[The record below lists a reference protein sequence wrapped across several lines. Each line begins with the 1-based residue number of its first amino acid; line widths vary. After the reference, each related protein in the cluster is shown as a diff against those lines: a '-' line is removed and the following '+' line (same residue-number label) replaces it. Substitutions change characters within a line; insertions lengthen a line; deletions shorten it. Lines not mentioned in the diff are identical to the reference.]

1 MSSADPISLL
11 VRIDDE
17 EYIVLPNATS
27 IVTIRKGNL
36 DRRTR
41 HNIRVIAPMVRDNV
55 LETLQVKGIYIDQEG
70 QLLPI
75 EESPSLIEGQ
85 NIRDRPIRRPAKMLE
100 IVTDLPGSTA
110 GRERRRSFGTTRGIL
125 GGVMGWEYLL
135 GEMFGTDHVTI
146 GMDGMCLIQDC
157 VGGRGTP
164 VGLADVFF
172 QRFDLSLLA
181 KFGD

>member
-27 IVTIRKGNL
+27 IVALRWGNL
-36 DRRTR
+36 DRRTG
-41 HNIRVIAPMVRDNV
+41 HSIRVIAPMVNDNAV
-55 LETLQVKGIYIDQEG
+55 ETLQVNGIYIDQEG
-70 QLLPI
+70 QLLPFHEPI
-75 EESPSLIEGQ
+75 EEQI
-85 NIRDRPIRRPAKMLE
+85 IRDSSVRAPAKMLE

-110 GRERRRSFGTTRGIL
+110 GRGRRRNIGPTRGIL

-157 VGGRGTP
+157 VGGRGSP
-164 VGLADVFF
+164 AGLADVFF
-172 QRFDLSLLA
+172 QRFDYSVSTSS
-181 KFGD
+181 DN

>member
-1 MSSADPISLL
+1 ML

-41 HNIRVIAPMVRDNV
+41 HSIRVIAPMVKDNAV
-55 LETLQVKGIYIDQEG
+55 ETLQVKGIYIDLAG
-70 QLLPI
+70 QLLPFDAPSAPA
-75 EESPSLIEGQ
+75 EEQLPQAEARS
-85 NIRDRPIRRPAKMLE
+85 PAKMLE
-100 IVTDLPGSTA
+100 IVTDLPGSTT
-110 GRERRRSFGTTRGIL
+110 GRDKRRKFGIIRGIL

-157 VGGRGTP
+157 VGGTGSP
-164 VGLADVFF
+164 AGLADVFF
-172 QRFDLSLLA
+172 QRF
-181 KFGD
+181 